1 MNDTRVFHTINRL
14 TFGST
19 AGLIPQVKK
28 MGIEAYIQSQLKPTS
43 IAVPEALT
51 QKIKTLD
58 TFALTPGQLYKQEQR
73 LIEEAKKL
81 KLESKKIRKI
91 RGDFERKIREHAEEG
106 RLIRAYQSPR
116 QLEEVMVDFWYNHFN
131 VNGLQGGQIRLFFS
145 SYEQQAIRPHVLGK
159 FRQLLGATAK
169 HPAML
174 IYLDNWQNTAPG
186 SPKAKGRFKGLNEN
200 YARELL
206 ELHTLGV
213 DGGYPQADIIVL
225 ARILT
230 GWGVPHPSAKRIEDE
245 DGFYFESDRHDF
257 EDKVF
262 LGQKIEG
269 KGIEEGEKAL
279 DILAR
284 HPSTARYI
292 SYKLAQAF
300 VADNPTES
308 LVKKMANKF
317 LETDGEIRLV
327 LNTLF
332 TSSEFWNSDVY
343 QGKFKTPYRY
353 IVSVMRAVGEVS
365 NFNSANG
372 LLKQLGMPLYG
383 CSSPDGYKN
392 TQDAWLNP
400 DTMIRRSSL
409 AVQLS
414 KGILHEK
421 KPVDT
426 QKLIETLGDNF
437 SANTREVIDQS
448 SPDIKAALILG
459 SPEFMKY

>member
-1 MNDTRVFHTINRL
+1 MNDTRVLHTINRL
-14 TFGST
+14 TFGPT
-19 AGLIPQVKK
+19 AGLIQRVKK
-28 MGIEAYIQSQLKPTS
+28 MGVEAYIQSQLQPTS
-43 IAVPEALT
+43 IAIPDALT
-51 QKIKTLD
+51 RQLQTLD
-58 TFALTPGQLYKQEQR
+58 TLVLMPGQLYQQQQR

-81 KLESKKIRKI
+81 KLNSKTQRKI
-91 RGDFERKIREHAEEG
+91 KGDFEKTIRKHAERG
-106 RLIRAYQSPR
+106 RLIRAFESPR

-131 VNGLQGGQIRLFFS
+131 INGLQGGQIKLYFS

-159 FRQLLGATAK
+159 FRRLLGATAK

-174 IYLDNWQNTAPG
+174 IYLDNWLNTAPG

-213 DGGYPQADIIVL
+213 DGGYAQADVIAL

-230 GWGVPHPSAKRIEDE
+230 GWGVPRPAAKRKKDE

-262 LGQKIEG
+262 LGQKIQG
-269 KGIEEGEKAL
+269 GGVEEGEEAL

-284 HPSTARYI
+284 HPATARHI

-300 VADNPTES
+300 VGDNPPES
-308 LVKKMANKF
+308 LVKKMADRF
-317 LETDGEIRLV
+317 LETQGEIRLV

-332 TSSEFWNSDVY
+332 ASSEFWNSEAY

-353 IVSVMRAVGEVS
+353 IMSVMRAVGEVS
-365 NFNSANG
+365 NFNSAIG

-383 CSSPDGYKN
+383 CSSPDGYRN
-392 TQDAWLNP
+392 TRDAWLNP

-414 KGILHEK
+414 KGILHER
-421 KPVDT
+421 KPVEA

-437 SANTREVIDQS
+437 SENTREVIENS
-448 SPDIKAALILG
+448 SPDLKAALVLG
-459 SPEFMKY
+459 SPDFMKY

>member
-1 MNDTRVFHTINRL
+1 MKDTRIFHTINRL

-19 AGLIPQVKK
+19 PGLIQQVKK
-28 MGIEAYIQSQLKPTS
+28 IGEEAYIQSQLTPAS
-43 IAVPEALT
+43 IATPDSLT
-51 QKIKTLD
+51 NQLQSLD
-58 TFALTPGQLYKQEQR
+58 TLNLTPGQLYKQQHR
-73 LIEEAKKL
+73 LNEEAKQL
-81 KLESKKIRKI
+81 KLDAKTKQKI
-91 RGDFERKIREHAEEG
+91 RGDFEQKIRSQAEKA
-106 RLIRAYQSPR
+106 RLLRAYESPR

-131 VNGLQGGQIRLFFS
+131 VNALQGGQIRLYFS
-145 SYEQQAIRPHVLGK
+145 AYEQQAIRPHVLGK
-159 FRQLLGATAK
+159 FRRLLGATAK

-186 SPKAKGRFKGLNEN
+186 SPQAKGRFKGLNEN

-213 DGGYPQADIIVL
+213 DGGYSQADIISL
-225 ARILT
+225 ARIFT
-230 GWGVPHPSAKRIEDE
+230 GWGVPRPSGKRIEDE

-262 LGQKIEG
+262 LGHQIKG
-269 KGIEEGEKAL
+269 RGIEEGEEAL

-292 SYKLAQAF
+292 SYKLAREF
-300 VADNPTES
+300 VVDNPPES
-308 LVKKMANKF
+308 LIKKMADKF
-317 LETDGEIRLV
+317 LETEGEIRLV
-327 LNTLF
+327 LKTLF
-332 TSSEFWNSDVY
+332 SSSEFWNPDVY

-365 NFNSANG
+365 NFNSATG
-372 LLKQLGMPLYG
+372 LLRQLGMPLYG
-383 CSSPDGYKN
+383 CPSPDGYKN

-414 KGILHEK
+414 KGLFQDR
-421 KPVDT
+421 KPVDS

-437 SANTREVIDQS
+437 SENTREVINKS
-448 SPDIKAALILG
+448 SPDLKAALILG
-459 SPEFMKY
+459 SPDFMKY